1 MNTVPRPS
9 ASAAPASG
17 FTLVEFLMAVT
28 ILLVVSLSLFRAVNE
43 IQQSACKQAEAQEII
58 DNMRIA
64 FQAVAQCIRQ
74 AGNDPYRTGFE
85 AVSIVGPDA
94 VQIRSDL
101 TGSEAPVKPNRG
113 DPDGDTSDFGEDV
126 LIRYNNL
133 RKRIEMVSGKGPA
146 RIIADKIS
154 GFSLEYLDA
163 ESNPTG
169 NGADVYAI
177 RVKMSGKAAVNT
189 SMTGK
194 RFGLQWVGTVGILS
208 KK

>member
-1 MNTVPRPS
+1 MNTVPRPP
-9 ASAAPASG
+9 ASVALASG

-28 ILLVVSLSLFRAVNE
+28 LLLIVSLSLFRAVNE
-43 IQQSACKQAEAQEII
+43 IQQSACRQAEVQEIL
-58 DNMRIA
+58 DNMRMA

-85 AVSIVGPDA
+85 AVSIVGPTA

-101 TGSEAPVKPNRG
+101 TGSEAPGKPNRG

-133 RKRIEMVSGKGPA
+133 KKRIEMVSGKSPA
-146 RIIADKIS
+146 RIIADRIS

-163 ESNPTG
+163 EGNPIG
-169 NGADVYAI
+169 NGADVVAI
-177 RVKMSGKAAVNT
+177 RVKMSGTAAVNP
-189 SMTGK
+189 SMTGN
-194 RFGLQWVGTVGILS
+194 RFGLQWVGTVRILS